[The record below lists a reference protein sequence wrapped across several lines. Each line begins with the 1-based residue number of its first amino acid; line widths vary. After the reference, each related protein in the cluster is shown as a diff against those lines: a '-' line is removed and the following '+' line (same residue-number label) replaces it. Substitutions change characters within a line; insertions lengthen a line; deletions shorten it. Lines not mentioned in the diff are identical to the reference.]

1 MNVKVTSSEKAIRIA
16 FNDLHNPNW
25 LAGGNFQTNLFMALR
40 SLDKSEQPEI
50 ILLSWGHDHNGLKYA
65 DYVLPYRKPRLYSLF
80 YYVHKRLAGKS
91 RSHYESPLSRVLKS
105 KDVNCFFLKG
115 FPGDDFQLPV
125 LSWVADF
132 QFLRMPDMFSDDEI
146 QQRMETITL
155 VANHANAVIVS
166 SEDSRSDFGA
176 FAPDALHKAHVLSF
190 VAHVP
195 ESIYD
200 IETASICKQYHIPER
215 FFYLPNQFFKHKN
228 HRVIVDTLKLLKK
241 NHPDIVV
248 VCTGKGFDFRHK
260 NYYEELKN
268 EIVGFVLEN
277 QFIHLGVIPQ
287 EHVYQLMRQSIAL
300 LQPSL
305 FEGWSTSVEE
315 AKSLGKTVIL
325 SDIPVHREQE
335 PPGGLYFD
343 PHQPEQLAQIL
354 AEVYSSK
361 SPGPDPTLEAMAR
374 RNLLP
379 RLQQFGRGF
388 MQIVK
393 DTIN

>member
-25 LAGGNFQTNLFMALR
+25 LAGGNFQTNLFIALR
-40 SLDKSEQPEI
+40 SLEKSEQPEI
-50 ILLSWGHDHNGLKYA
+50 MLLSWGHDHDGLKYA

-80 YYVHKRLAGKS
+80 YNVHKRLTGKS
-91 RSHYESPLSRVLKS
+91 RSHCESPLSRVLRG
-105 KDVNCFFLKG
+105 KDVDCFFLKG
-115 FPGDDFQLPV
+115 FPGDDFRLPV
-125 LSWVADF
+125 LSWIADF

-146 QQRMETITL
+146 QQRVETITL

-166 SEDSRSDFGA
+166 SQDCCFDFRE
-176 FAPDALHKAHVLSF
+176 FAPHALPKIHILSF

-195 ESIYD
+195 ESIYG
-200 IETASICKQYHIPER
+200 TSSTSICEKYHIPQG

-228 HRVIVDTLKLLKK
+228 HRVVIDALKNLKK
-241 NHPDIVV
+241 KHPQIIV
-248 VCTGKGFDFRHK
+248 VCTGKGLDFRHK
-260 NYYEELKN
+260 DYYRELKK
-268 EIVGFVLEN
+268 ELVDFGLED
-277 QFIHLGVIPQ
+277 QFIHLGVVPQ
-287 EHVYQLMRQSIAL
+287 EHVYQLMRQSIAV

-325 SDIPVHREQE
+325 SDIPVHREQQ

-343 PHQPEQLAQIL
+343 PNQPEQLAEIL
-354 AEVYSSK
+354 VEVYSKK
-361 SPGPDPTLEAMAR
+361 SPGPDATLEARAR
-374 RNLLP
+374 PNLLP
-379 RLQQFGRGF
+379 RMQQFGRSF

-393 DTIN
+393 NSIN